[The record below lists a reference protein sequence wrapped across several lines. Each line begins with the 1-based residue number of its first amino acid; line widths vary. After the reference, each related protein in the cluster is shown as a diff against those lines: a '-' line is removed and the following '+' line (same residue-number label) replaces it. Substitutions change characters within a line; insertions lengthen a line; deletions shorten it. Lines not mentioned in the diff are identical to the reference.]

1 MRNSKLFDYLKK
13 IKPEQWPAL
22 SRFVRSPF
30 YNSREEVITFFE
42 FIQSF
47 HADLENE
54 QLKKENAFQ
63 MLFPGQPYDNQKI
76 RHLMSYLNDLTRR
89 FLVVQKL
96 ESNKE
101 VQEIFL
107 LESML
112 DMFPI
117 EKAFNQR
124 FNIAM
129 TFVENKNEKSAAY
142 YELKQ
147 RLYDLADKNF
157 LLKRERRNDDN
168 LQLASD
174 FLDQSYVLKKLKY
187 LCSMLS
193 REKILSTNYELHFID
208 EIINRT
214 DSELLRSV
222 PLIEI
227 YYSILGLLKSDF
239 EIADF
244 TTLKALILKY
254 KTKISSDEMQEIF
267 QYAINFCLSSLRK
280 GKDEFV
286 EEALNLYI
294 EGIEDEILLQNGVLS
309 PWTYTNVA
317 KLALRKEKFDWIK
330 TFLHANKKRLPKSV
344 RKNVL
349 NYNLAEVHFY
359 KKEYD
364 AALRLLQEV
373 EFHDLTFN
381 LSFRVMLAKIYFEKE
396 EIEVLLSLIASFSIY
411 IKRSK
416 KLSAELKQT
425 NLNFCLFLKKITK
438 IKKSEK
444 RIELREEIKN
454 CKLLTDRGWLL
465 KILGEH

>member
-1 MRNSKLFDYLKK
+1 MRNSKLFDYLRKLK
-13 IKPEQWPAL
+13 AEQWPAL
-22 SRFVRSPF
+22 SRFVQSPF
-30 YNSREEVITFFE
+30 FNNREEVITFFE
-42 FIQSF
+42 FIESF
-47 HADLENE
+47 HADLDNE

-63 MLFPGQPYDNQKI
+63 VLFPDKLYDNQKI
-76 RHLMSYLNDLTRR
+76 RHLMSYLTDLTRR
-89 FLVVQKL
+89 FLVIQKL

-107 LESML
+107 LESIL

-124 FNIAM
+124 FNNAL
-129 TFVENKNEKSAAY
+129 TFIENKNEKSTDY

-157 LLKRERRNDDN
+157 LLKRERRNDTN

-208 EIINRT
+208 EIIHRS
-214 DSELLRSV
+214 DAVLLRSV
-222 PLIEI
+222 SLIEI
-227 YYSILGLLKSDF
+227 YYSILGLLKADF
-239 EIADF
+239 EIEDF
-244 TTLKALILKY
+244 TIFKALILKH
-254 KTKISSDEMQEIF
+254 KKEISSDEMQEIF

-330 TFLHANKKRLPKSV
+330 TFLHANKKRLPQPL

-416 KLSAELKQT
+416 KLSSELKQT
-425 NLNFCLFLKKITK
+425 NLNFCIFLKKITK
-438 IKKSEK
+438 IKKNEK
-444 RIELREEIKN
+444 RIKLKEEIKS

-465 KILGEH
+465 KILEKK